1 MRLPVR
7 DVGQGLVL
15 LDVLVV
21 MLMVLMIVRVM
32 AARLMSI
39 LLHRLLSLVP
49 ALPQLSGCARALIC
63 STTAAR

>member
-32 AARLMSI
+32 AARVMSI
-39 LLHRLLSLVP
+39 LLHRL
-49 ALPQLSGCARALIC
+49 
-63 STTAAR
+63 